1 MRQWVGNSNYQLSL
15 ERAGSCDHYLCGAIH
30 ESSTGMGK
38 LLTAATTLYFGGR
51 VAIFDVHE
59 LDLAQID
66 RGSRRKHRA
75 KIA

>member
-1 MRQWVGNSNYQLSL
+1 
-15 ERAGSCDHYLCGAIH
+15 
-30 ESSTGMGK
+30 MGK